1 MPETEGLKM
10 IRLYSYYRS
19 SAAFRVRIGLNLK
32 NLPYQ
37 TEFINLKPGVDQQ
50 HSAEYRR
57 LNPQGRV
64 PFLIDGDLA
73 LSQSTAILEYLDAAY
88 PEPRLLPKALG
99 ARARVRQVVNI
110 IACDIHPIN
119 NLSVLNRLRADVQ
132 ADEPALADWY
142 SHWLRSG
149 FQVLER
155 LLAPTAGR
163 YCVGDQPTM
172 ADLYLVPQVWNAR
185 RFAVDLSD
193 FPTLVR
199 LYDAAL
205 LLPAVLAALPER
217 QADNPDFR
225 G

>member
-1 MPETEGLKM
+1 
-10 IRLYSYYRS
+10 
-19 SAAFRVRIGLNLK
+19 
-32 NLPYQ
+32 
-37 TEFINLKPGVDQQ
+37 
-50 HSAEYRR
+50 
-57 LNPQGRV
+57 
-64 PFLIDGDLA
+64 
-73 LSQSTAILEYLDAAY
+73 
-88 PEPRLLPKALG
+88 
-99 ARARVRQVVNI
+99 
-110 IACDIHPIN
+110 
-119 NLSVLNRLRADVQ
+119 VLNRLRADVQ

-142 SHWLRSG
+142 SHWLRTG
-149 FQVLER
+149 CQVLES
-155 LLAPTAGR
+155 LLATTAGR

-193 FPTLVR
+193 VPTLVR